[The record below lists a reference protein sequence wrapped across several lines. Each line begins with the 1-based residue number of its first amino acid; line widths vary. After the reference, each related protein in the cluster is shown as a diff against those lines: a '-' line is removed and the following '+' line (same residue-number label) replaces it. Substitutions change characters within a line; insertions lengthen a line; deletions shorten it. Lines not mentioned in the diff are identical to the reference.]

1 MLRDTYIEVN
11 LDRLA
16 DNVEQIRRRVGPDVA
31 IAAVIKADAYG
42 HGSVT
47 CAKTIMEHGGDYLAV
62 ATLTE
67 ALELRNA
74 YPDYPILIMGYTSNE
89 NLRNVVERGITQCI
103 FTEEQAVL
111 LDQLGGELGMKPK
124 IHIKYDTGFHRLGFP
139 DCEESIQTILR
150 IAKLPN
156 LDCEGIFSHFA
167 LANDEENH
175 RQFQALET
183 AVKKLEEAG
192 CHFRYRHICD
202 SIAAIDY
209 PEFRLDMIRP
219 GAILY
224 GMKSFRK
231 NDLDIHQVVRFV
243 TRVAY
248 VQDLKKG
255 DGVSYNYK
263 YKAPRDMR
271 LATIP
276 VGYADG
282 YPRNMYEV
290 GEVTIRGQRAKVVGV
305 LCMDQCMVDVTD
317 IPGVCSGDEVILYGD
332 EAENAVTIA
341 EAAVKCGTNKNELL
355 CRFTRRTP
363 KVYLKDGKPVKI
375 LNALLPDGQ
384 EKEGQTR

>member
-1 MLRDTYIEVN
+1 MLRDTYIQVN

-16 DNVEQIRRRVGPDVA
+16 DNVEKIRKCVGPEVA

-47 CAKTIMEHGGDYLAV
+47 CAKTIMEHGGNYLAV

-67 ALELRNA
+67 ALELRRV
-74 YPDYPILIMGYTSNE
+74 YSQYPILIMGYTSNE
-89 NLRNVVERGITQCI
+89 NLHHIVEHNLTQCI
-103 FTEEQAVL
+103 FTMEQAL
-111 LDQLGGELGMKPK
+111 ALNQLGQQMGKK
-124 IHIKYDTGFHRLGFP
+124 AVVHIKYDTGFHRLGFP
-139 DCEESIQTILR
+139 DCPQSIQQIR
-150 IAKLPN
+150 EIVHLPY
-156 LDCEGIFSHFA
+156 LECEGIFSHFA
-167 LANDEENH
+167 LADDQENH
-175 RQFQALET
+175 RQFNAFMAAVEQIQAD
-183 AVKKLEEAG
+183 G
-192 CHFRYRHICD
+192 FRFRYKHICD
-202 SIAAIDY
+202 SIAGIDY

-243 TRVAY
+243 TKVAY
-248 VQDLKKG
+248 VQTLRKG

-263 YKAPRDMR
+263 YRAPRDML

-282 YPRNMYEV
+282 FPRNMYQV
-290 GEVTIRGQRAKVVGV
+290 GEVTIRGQRAKIVGV

-317 IPGVCSGDEVILYGD
+317 IPGVTCGDEVILYGD

-341 EAAVKCGTNKNELL
+341 EAALKCETNKNELL

-363 KVYLKDGKPVKI
+363 KVYLQGGKPVKI
-375 LNALLPDGQ
+375 LNGLLPDR
-384 EKEGQTR
+384 EE